1 MISRFESGRNIL
13 KFLERS
19 FKLSLNASIMQWSYS
34 NCITNIKVN
43 VSYYISL
50 FLSWGRF
57 VAKADF
63 ICKGCKFLSWK
74 VNEETSSAIVKQF
87 RFLLKAKVHYVKKLF
102 LCAELACS

>member
-43 VSYYISL
+43 VSYYLNSCLRVDLLLRLTLFAKGANFSL
-50 FLSWGRF
+50 G
-57 VAKADF
+57 
-63 ICKGCKFLSWK
+63 
-74 VNEETSSAIVKQF
+74 
-87 RFLLKAKVHYVKKLF
+87 
-102 LCAELACS
+102 